1 MNPISSPRGEP
12 LQLTEEEEAAVASA
26 KAALRRRNGRGRDSR
41 ELSLATLT
49 VVGGLSL
56 GAVAGLAYL
65 SGDARVPWLSA
76 AVSGSGPASQPA
88 RGRAPIADKAA
99 EASVPSLVKAA
110 SAAPAEAKPQVSR
123 EAVAPA
129 AGQAEA
135 KPSASAPAAPAPRP
149 RLEEPIQTASIS
161 PAVRLPPMTLLPPAE
176 PIAKSPEKKPV
187 EVKPAEAK
195 PAEPAAS
202 PRPPAAQARPT
213 VSPAEAEGYL
223 AKAEAALR
231 GGDLIVARSFFDR
244 LAQAGDPRGA
254 LGMART
260 YDEAELRKLPVYGLK
275 PDPAEAERWRLRARE
290 MTSAVARN

>member
-1 MNPISSPRGEP
+1 MSPISNPRGEP

-26 KAALRRRNGRGRDSR
+26 KAALRRRNGRGREGR

-76 AVSGSGPASQPA
+76 AVSGSGPAAQPA
-88 RGRAPIADKAA
+88 RGRAPMPERAA
-99 EASVPSLVKAA
+99 EGPVPSLVKTA
-110 SAAPAEAKPQVSR
+110 SAAPAEAKPR
-123 EAVAPA
+123 AGDEAAAPA
-129 AGQAEA
+129 AGQGEA
-135 KPSASAPAAPAPRP
+135 KPSAAAPAASAARA

-161 PAVRLPPMTLLPPAE
+161 PAVRLPPMTLPPQGLPPAE
-176 PIAKSPEKKPV
+176 PIAKPP
-187 EVKPAEAK
+187 EAK
-195 PAEPAAS
+195 PPEAKPVEPAAS

-231 GGDLIVARSFFDR
+231 GGDLIVARSFFGR
-244 LAQAGDPRGA
+244 LAQADDPRGA